1 MNYFMEAIPT
11 SIVFAPLVAP
21 SLSNSG
27 TPKAAE
33 WKADQERDTRH
44 FYRFT

>member
-11 SIVFAPLVAP
+11 SIIFAPLVAP

-27 TPKAAE
+27 TPKAARME
-33 WKADQERDTRH
+33 SRPREGNKA
-44 FYRFT
+44 FL